1 MSDVG
6 LQQHKQAGAMD
17 GSFSKRVK
25 HREDGKLVPDQ
36 ELIHVWKGGTLNHCG
51 RCFCY

>member
-1 MSDVG
+1 
-6 LQQHKQAGAMD
+6 MD

-36 ELIHVWKGGTLNHCG
+36 ELIHVWKGGTLNHTAEG
-51 RCFCY
+51 ASATWDGAWG